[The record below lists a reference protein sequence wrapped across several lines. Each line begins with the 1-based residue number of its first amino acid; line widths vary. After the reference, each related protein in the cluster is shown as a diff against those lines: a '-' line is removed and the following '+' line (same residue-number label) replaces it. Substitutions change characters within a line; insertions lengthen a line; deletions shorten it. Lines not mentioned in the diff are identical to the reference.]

1 MNTHN
6 DYEGSPPKP
15 PPPVLPQ
22 KPTKSPKQM
31 KLDLVQQDSTGS
43 DSTSS
48 NVGVFE
54 WVTWIECDIL
64 DQFPFLCIIG
74 GRISVSRQP
83 QP

>member
-48 NVGVFE
+48 NVGFFE
-54 WVTWIECDIL
+54 WVTWINET
-64 DQFPFLCIIG
+64 F
-74 GRISVSRQP
+74 
-83 QP
+83 